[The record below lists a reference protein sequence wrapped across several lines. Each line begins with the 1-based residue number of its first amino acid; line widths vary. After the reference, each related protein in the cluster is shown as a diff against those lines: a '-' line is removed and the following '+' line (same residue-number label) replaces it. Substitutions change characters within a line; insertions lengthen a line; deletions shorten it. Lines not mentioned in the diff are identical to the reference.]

1 MTAESPLTVLYVD
14 DEPFLLDLAKV
25 YLEKTGE
32 ICVETC
38 QSGEKSLEI
47 IRTTPCD
54 AIVSDY
60 QMPGMDGLE
69 FLKNVREQYGDIP
82 FLLFTGRGREDVV
95 IEAIN
100 LGADFYVQKGGDPRS
115 QFAELAHKIRMA
127 VGRKRAVAALRER
140 DAQLISL
147 SDNLPSGVIYQVVV
161 DPAGNRRF
169 AYVSAGVE
177 KLHEVKAADVLRDP
191 QLLYGQVAPADR
203 SVLMEAEMRARDTGV
218 PFSAEVKYRTPSGSE
233 RWVLLR
239 SAPRMLPGGSSVWDG
254 IELDITA
261 TKRAE
266 EELRAAYGKLAES
279 QAQLQTQL
287 SELNASRQQIAE
299 SEEKYRTLVEHTD
312 DIVFIAQDGNVVFAN
327 SKLASLSGY
336 TLDEVIGQPFIRF
349 IAPEDQDMVLGRHR
363 LRQGGNALPESYE
376 FSLLHRDQKTR
387 IRVRIRVGAG
397 TYRGRPATTGTI
409 QDITRECRQEEE
421 LAKSGEL
428 HRKMVAA
435 SPDIIVQ
442 TDLEGKIVFLNDK
455 GLQLAGMTDPGEI
468 IGISVFS
475 LFAPES
481 LPAAIENTKLMPG
494 GPLGPRE
501 YTFINFNK
509 ERVLLEV
516 NGDIL
521 RTPDGTPY
529 GMMFVCRDIGER
541 KRAEETL
548 RKSEEVFRNII
559 ENMQDVFYRTG
570 RDGILCMISPYGARI
585 MGYDSPEEICGKLAA
600 TEFYADPAERETFL
614 AHILQEKKVA
624 GYPMTLKDR
633 YGNLH
638 YAVANSRV
646 ITDPAGNFDGIE
658 GILHDITHLR
668 KAEEALRQA
677 NRQITLMAGI
687 TRHDVKNQL
696 HALAGYLSLSARS
709 TGDPVR
715 AADLVEKEQKIVDI
729 LVQQIDFM
737 TVFDGMGCRSPAWQD
752 PVPLVLKAR
761 SALPFRNV
769 ELDVSLPAIE
779 IFADPLLEKVFY
791 NLFDN
796 ALRHGGDE
804 MTALRTYSRHDN
816 GSLVLVIEDNGA
828 GIPECDK
835 MRLFERG
842 FGKNSGL
849 GLFLAKEVL
858 AITGMSIRE
867 TGTHGRGARFEIVA
881 PKGTYRIAAT
891 RGE

>member
-1 MTAESPLTVLYVD
+1 MTAPVPLTVLYVD

-25 YLEKTGE
+25 YLEKSGE
-32 ICVETC
+32 IRVVTC

-47 IRTTPCD
+47 LSTTSCD

-60 QMPGMDGLE
+60 QMPGMDGLAL
-69 FLKNVREQYGDIP
+69 LKNVREQYGDIP

-115 QFAELAHKIRMA
+115 QFAELTHKIRMA
-127 VGRKRAVAALRER
+127 VGRKRAVTALRER

-147 SDNLPSGVIYQVVV
+147 SDNLPSGIIYQVVV
-161 DPAGNRRF
+161 DQSGNRRF
-169 AYVSAGVE
+169 TYVSAGVE
-177 KLHEVKAADVLRDP
+177 RLHEVKAADILQDP
-191 QLLYGQVAPADR
+191 FLLYGQVLPDHLAR
-203 SVLMEAEMRARDTGV
+203 LMEAEIRARDSGT
-218 PFSAEVKYRTPSGSE
+218 PFSEEVKFRTPSGTE
-233 RWVLLR
+233 RWALLR
-239 SAPRMLPGGSSVWDG
+239 SAPRTLPDGSSVWDG

-261 TKRAE
+261 LKCTE
-266 EELRAAYGKLAES
+266 EELRAAYRKLTVS
-279 QAQLQTQL
+279 QEQMQVQLA
-287 SELNASRQQIAE
+287 ELNASRQQIAE

-312 DIVFIAQDGNVVFAN
+312 DIVFIAQDGNLVFAN
-327 SKLASLSGY
+327 SKLALLSGY
-336 TLDEVIGQPFIRF
+336 ALDEVIGQPFTRF
-349 IAPEDQDMVLGRHR
+349 IAPEDRDMVLGRHR
-363 LRQGGNALPESYE
+363 LRQDGNALPESYG

-397 TYRGRPATTGTI
+397 TFRGRPATTGTI
-409 QDITRECRQEEE
+409 QDITKECRQEEE

-442 TDLEGKIVFLNDK
+442 TDLDGTIVFLNDK
-455 GLQLAGMTDPGEI
+455 GLQLAGMIDPGEI

-481 LPAAIENTKLMPG
+481 LPVAIENTKLMPR

-529 GMMFVCRDIGER
+529 GMMFICRDIGER

-548 RKSEEVFRNII
+548 KKSEEEFRNII
-559 ENMQDVFYRTG
+559 ENIQDVFYRTG
-570 RDGILCMISPYGARI
+570 RDGILSMISPYGARI
-585 MGYDSPEEICGKLAA
+585 MGYDSPEEICGKRAA

-614 AHILQEKKVA
+614 AHILREKKVA
-624 GYPMTLKDR
+624 GYPMTLRDR

-638 YAVANSRV
+638 YAMANSRV
-646 ITDPAGNFDGIE
+646 ITDSSGTFNGIE

-687 TRHDVKNQL
+687 TRHDVRNQL
-696 HALAGYLSLSARS
+696 HALGGYLSLSAQA
-709 TGDPVR
+709 TGDPVH
-715 AADLVEKEQKIVDI
+715 AADLVEKELKIVDI

-737 TVFDGMGCRSPAWQD
+737 TVFDGMGCRPPAWQD
-752 PVPLVLKAR
+752 PVPLLEKAQ
-761 SALPFRNV
+761 SALPFRNAGL
-769 ELDVSLPAIE
+769 EVSLPAVE
-779 IFADPLLEKVFY
+779 ILADPLLEKVFY

-796 ALRHGGDE
+796 ALRHGGKE
-804 MTALRTYSRHDN
+804 MTTLRAYSRHDN
-816 GSLVLVIEDNGA
+816 GSLVLVIEDNGE

-835 MRLFERG
+835 TRLFDRG
-842 FGKNSGL
+842 YGKNSGL

-881 PKGTYRIAAT
+881 PKGTFRMAAP